1 MLNMG
6 LNSAFVS
13 SIVKCILISRV
24 IGANLFPFETVQL
37 RESDLAALPAK
48 YASLLAF
55 STPYHSKNAACKVF
69 PGDAAWPNNG
79 VWAFLNSTT
88 SNGGLIKTIPIAAP
102 CYAGPPY
109 NVFNADKCTFI
120 TNQWS
125 NSSLQ

>member
-1 MLNMG
+1 MLNMRS
-6 LNSAFVS
+6 NSAFVA
-13 SIVKCILISRV
+13 SIFKCILISRV

-37 RESDLAALPAK
+37 QESDLAALPAK
-48 YASLLAF
+48 YAPLLAF
-55 STPYHSKNAACKVF
+55 STHLLPKNATCKVF

-102 CYAGPPY
+102 CYAGSPY
-109 NVFNADKCTFI
+109 NVFNADKCTYI